1 MGDRGSTVTAR
12 HLATLILEALEAG
25 DYAYVETLALS
36 ALEDTDEDAPAVDS
50 DQEDDG

>member
-1 MGDRGSTVTAR
+1 VTAR

-36 ALEDTDEDAPAVDS
+36 ALEDTDGEPSAED
-50 DQEDDG
+50 EDE